1 MVFLTLSRKINKVI
15 GPFLLRNGVNLRHA
29 LARGGVVKDNALLD
43 NMLLIKW
50 SQKIVSLEVHDEAL
64 KLVAESK
71 GLQMGKWADDMF
83 DQIFG
88 TDAEE
93 ARRKNMTPSELRL
106 LVLESFLRPALL
118 KNEQWGDVAKWQFN
132 RHFMKWARAEFLL
145 AKHGIAVQDALTTYP
160 KLRQSPQL
168 AINPMRRGVL
178 KLVHGGS
185 EVPETPK
192 QMALPSASLVEKAFH
207 MKDWSRKKDP
217 NASKQYLDRVAAKL
231 GGSIIDLRGGSMR
244 FANIPSDADVSKV
257 SLEDVLELAGGHVAH
272 CGPFNAL
279 CEERDIYQF
288 WTREYVDL
296 LANYILKQTN
306 DFKGETVVI
315 DLGAGDGLLT
325 KNIEMSISKEIRGE
339 ATSNFVKRK
348 GRQHRSNAPASPAV
362 SQQNQ
367 YTKVPA
373 IIAVDDGSWSIY
385 QKASVEKM
393 GVEEALATYCSN
405 DDDDRTSKQ
414 VIVLCSWMPMGVD
427 WSALFRQFNVDEYI
441 LIGECDDG
449 SCGDNWETWGSHSF
463 LTDDIEEAFEEEGG
477 SPVESESASP
487 TPRPFEMDGYKR
499 IDIDD
504 LVAYQ
509 FSRFDSAMSKTGRT
523 VTFRRH
529 KQ

>member
-1 MVFLTLSRKINKVI
+1 M
-15 GPFLLRNGVNLRHA
+15 
-29 LARGGVVKDNALLD
+29 KDNAMLD
-43 NMLLIKW
+43 NILLIKW

-64 KLVAESK
+64 NLVAESK
-71 GLQMGKWADDMF
+71 GQQMGKWADDMF

-88 TDAEE
+88 KDAEE
-93 ARRKNMTPSELRL
+93 VRRKNMTPSELRL
-106 LVLESFLRPALL
+106 LVLESYLRPALL

-145 AKHGIAVQDALTTYP
+145 AKHGIAVQDALNTYP

-178 KLVHGGS
+178 KLVHGS

-192 QMALPSASLVEKAFH
+192 HMTLPSVSLVEKAFD
-207 MKDWSRKKDP
+207 MKVWSRKKDP
-217 NASKQYLDRVAAKL
+217 DASKQYLERVAAKL
-231 GGSIIDLRGGSMR
+231 GGSIIELRGGSMR
-244 FANIPSDADVSKV
+244 FANIPSDADVSNV
-257 SLEDVLELAGGHVAH
+257 SLEDILELAGGHVAH

-296 LANYILKQTN
+296 LANYILKRTN

-339 ATSNFVKRK
+339 AKSVFAKRK
-348 GRQHRSNAPASPAV
+348 GRKHRSNAPASSAQ

-367 YTKVPA
+367 YSKVPA
-373 IIAVDDGSWSIY
+373 IIAVDDGSWSIS

-393 GVEEALATYCSN
+393 GVEEALATYCN
-405 DDDDRTSKQ
+405 IDDDDGSRKQ

-427 WSALFRQFNVDEYI
+427 WSALFRRSNVDEYI

-449 SCGDNWETWGSHSF
+449 SCGDNWETWGNQSF
-463 LTDDIEEAFEEEGG
+463 LTDDIEEAFEDEGS
-477 SPVESESASP
+477 SPLASVSS

-504 LVAYQ
+504 LVTYQ
-509 FSRFDSAMSKTGRT
+509 FSRFDSAVSRTGRT
-523 VTFRRH
+523 VTFRRD